1 MIILNSFTRSVLRRC
16 CAVVCTSPFSSTA
29 LLQNE
34 IRLSKRMSELGM
46 CSNREAKRILK
57 EASEHP
63 NTSLLKEV
71 IYLRGRPVLE
81 GTGATVPKDEKYI
94 EIRRPGDASDN
105 NDDLKEYVPYVERSW
120 HEICGDTIVLN
131 KPIGYVSGQEEH
143 QHVPSVRLLTASDN
157 NDDLKE
163 YVPYVERSWHE
174 ICGDTIVLNKPI
186 GYVSGQ
192 EEHQHVPAVRLL
204 TRSNYLPTT
213 TDDDDV
219 LRSSLQFTKKKWS
232 GLDLETSSIPKHIRN
247 SFRRSD
253 EASAEE
259 KEFEWEATLSGY
271 AVAGR
276 LDVDSTGI
284 LIFTRSGMVAKRLI
298 SPDSTIHKEYIVKVT
313 PAVRLTTREREMGM
327 KRLPPTTTDL
337 EPLLQGGRRLWNDP
351 KPLKPVVEAEWLK
364 SSADEQTQQ
373 IRTLRLVLQEGK
385 KRQIRRMCRELLG
398 CHVVELERTAIGPV
412 KIDSLPQGKWR
423 TLTREEVQELLV
435 DCSAPKKRKKKKR
448 SPTRT

>member
-1 MIILNSFTRSVLRRC
+1 MILNSFTRSVVISQRAG
-16 CAVVCTSPFSSTA
+16 AVVVWCASPFSSTA

-57 EASEHP
+57 EATEHP
-63 NTSLLKEV
+63 NESVLKEV
-71 IYLRGRPVLE
+71 IYLRGRPVME
-81 GTGATVPKDEKYI
+81 GTGVKVPKDEKYI
-94 EIRRPGDASDN
+94 EIRRPGEASDN

-143 QHVPSVRLLTASDN
+143 QHVPSVRLLS
-157 NDDLKE
+157 
-163 YVPYVERSWHE
+163 
-174 ICGDTIVLNKPI
+174 
-186 GYVSGQ
+186 
-192 EEHQHVPAVRLL
+192 
-204 TRSNYLPTT
+204 RSNYLPTT
-213 TDDDDV
+213 NDDDV
-219 LRSSLQFTKKKWS
+219 LRSSMQFTKKKWS

-253 EASAEE
+253 EARTEE
-259 KEFEWEATLSGY
+259 KEYEWEATLSGY

-276 LDVDSTGI
+276 LDVNSTGI
-284 LIFTRSGMVAKRLI
+284 LIFTRSGIVAKRLI
-298 SPDSTIHKEYIVKVT
+298 SPDSAIHKEYIVKVT

-364 SSADEQTQQ
+364 SSAEEQT
-373 IRTLRLVLQEGK
+373 RTLRLVLQEGK

-435 DCSAPKKRKKKKR
+435 DCPAPKKRKKKR

>member
-1 MIILNSFTRSVLRRC
+1 MILNSFTRSVVRRC
-16 CAVVCTSPFSSTA
+16 AFSSTA

-57 EASEHP
+57 EATEHP
-63 NTSLLKEV
+63 NESVLKEV
-71 IYLRGRPVLE
+71 IYLRGKPVME
-81 GTGATVPKDEKYI
+81 GTGVKVPKDEKYI
-94 EIRRPGDASDN
+94 EIRRQGEASDN

-143 QHVPSVRLLTASDN
+143 QHVPS
-157 NDDLKE
+157 
-163 YVPYVERSWHE
+163 
-174 ICGDTIVLNKPI
+174 
-186 GYVSGQ
+186 
-192 EEHQHVPAVRLL
+192 VRLL

-253 EASAEE
+253 EARTKE
-259 KEFEWEATLSGY
+259 KESEWEATLSGY

-364 SSADEQTQQ
+364 SSAEEQNQQ
-373 IRTLRLVLQEGK
+373 TRTLRLVLQEGK

-398 CHVVELERTAIGPV
+398 CHVVELERIAIGPV

-435 DCSAPKKRKKKKR
+435 DCPAPKKRKKKKR

>member
-1 MIILNSFTRSVLRRC
+1 M
-16 CAVVCTSPFSSTA
+16 
-29 LLQNE
+29 QNE

-57 EASEHP
+57 EASECR
-63 NTSLLKEV
+63 NESVLKEV
-71 IYLRGRPVLE
+71 IYVRGRPVME
-81 GTGATVPKDEKYI
+81 GTGVKVHQDEKYI
-94 EIRRPGDASDN
+94 EIRRSGEAGDN
-105 NDDLKEYVPYVERSW
+105 NDDLKEYVPYAERSW

-143 QHVPSVRLLTASDN
+143 QHVPSVRLLT
-157 NDDLKE
+157 
-163 YVPYVERSWHE
+163 
-174 ICGDTIVLNKPI
+174 
-186 GYVSGQ
+186 
-192 EEHQHVPAVRLL
+192 
-204 TRSNYLPTT
+204 RSNYLPTT
-213 TDDDDV
+213 LDDDDV

-232 GLDLETSSIPKHIRN
+232 GLDSETLSIPKHVRN
-247 SFRRSD
+247 SLRDD
-253 EASAEE
+253 EARTKE
-259 KEFEWEATLSGY
+259 KEYEWEATLSGY

-284 LIFTRSGMVAKRLI
+284 LIFTKSGMVAKRLI

-313 PAVRLTTREREMGM
+313 PAVRLTTGEREMGM

-351 KPLKPVVEAEWLK
+351 KPLKPVVEADWLK
-364 SSADEQTQQ
+364 SSADEQNQQ

-398 CHVVELERTAIGPV
+398 CHVVELERTKIGPV
-412 KIDSLPQGKWR
+412 KIDSLPRGKWR

-435 DCSAPKKRKKKKR
+435 DCPAPKKRKKKKR
-448 SPTRT
+448 PPTRT